1 MLQASALTNTK
12 TLKRLLQEE
21 QLRLEI
27 DAVRELSRPIIAE
40 AMIHFDG
47 PHRLSLDGEPYIVSF
62 RGNDFKLKG
71 NHNSEM
77 TADVVEQT
85 SRIELEVTP

>member
-1 MLQASALTNTK
+1 MSSGDTK
-12 TLKRLLQEE
+12 ACTYN
-21 QLRLEI
+21 LRI
-27 DAVRELSRPIIAE
+27 NATVPAE

-71 NHNSEM
+71 NRNAEM

-85 SRIELEVTP
+85 SGIELEVTP